1 MIIGKLIKI
10 SHKMVA
16 HQMNDNNKCL
26 GFTLIEMLVTVAI
39 AGILLAISTPYFTE
53 IITNNKTQS
62 YSSELSMALFLA
74 QNEAIKRGVQV
85 TVKPNATGTGYKWQG
100 GWTIFSDNNGN
111 GTQDGTD
118 ELIQSYTDADSAYTL
133 KSKDSVFA
141 SYVGFSAT
149 GSPLGIVSGVQAV
162 SDGYLVLCRPD
173 SDNNLSR
180 ILSLTFAGNI
190 RVSKGS
196 VLSGVSLCQ

>member
-1 MIIGKLIKI
+1 
-10 SHKMVA
+10 
-16 HQMNDNNKCL
+16 MNDNNKCL

-39 AGILLAISTPYFTE
+39 AGILLAISSPYFAE
-53 IITNNKTQS
+53 IMTNNKTQR
-62 YSSELSMALFLA
+62 YSSEISMALFLA

-85 TVKPNATGTGYKWQG
+85 TIKPTTTATGYKWLG
-100 GWTIFSDNNGN
+100 GWTIFSDANANGV
-111 GTQDGTD
+111 QDGTD
-118 ELIQSYTDADSAYTL
+118 ELIKSYTAVDGTYTL

-141 SYVGFSAT
+141 NYVGFSAT
-149 GSPLGIVSGVQAV
+149 GSPLGVVGGSQMV

-173 SDNNLSR
+173 SDNDLSR
-180 ILSLTFAGNI
+180 MVSLTFAGNI